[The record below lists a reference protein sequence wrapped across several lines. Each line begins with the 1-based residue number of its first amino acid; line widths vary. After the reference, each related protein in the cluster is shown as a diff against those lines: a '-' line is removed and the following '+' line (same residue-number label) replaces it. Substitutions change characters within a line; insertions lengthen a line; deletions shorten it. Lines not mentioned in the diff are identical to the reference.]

1 MKVLLTAASQH
12 GATTEVAEAI
22 ARRLK
27 ADGLEVVCKPP
38 QDVDSLEDL
47 TLLFVVPLST

>member
-38 QDVDSLEDL
+38 QDVDSLEGFDAVIAVL
-47 TLLFVVPLST
+47 LST